1 MSPSRMFN
9 LFAISGSHA
18 VNAFYTQLLIPV
30 LPLIVS
36 EFELNYAQA
45 GLIVTTYSAANSV
58 FQLPLSFVSD
68 YTRRWRAVL
77 AASLLTQAL
86 PVLLYGYAASYSLL
100 LLFVF
105 ISGVG
110 SAAYH
115 PPAVALITREMP
127 ERRGFCMG
135 LFNGGGDAGNIISP
149 AVVGWLAVHLA
160 SWRTA
165 AQFYV
170 VPGILWAAL
179 IWLRF
184 QDQGGERRPLRQ
196 AARSTFRAVFGNRSL
211 MLLVALSSCRIMGY
225 RGFMAFLPLLL
236 AERFGYDVKEAG
248 WLLSAYF
255 LLGSG
260 ASILIGRWSDGR
272 SRTKVIVVLTFAC
285 AAAMAFLSRASGT
298 APLLLSLFA
307 VACILTPVPS
317 LVLAVGTELV
327 DERVRSSSVGVI
339 YGFNEGAGALSPLL
353 GGLAA
358 EAVGLQAAFALYA
371 STFALGGCVAL
382 LLHGRS
388 ASGPR
393 PDEGRIE

>member
-9 LFAISGSHA
+9 LFAIAGSHA

-36 EFELNYAQA
+36 EFELNYVQA

-58 FQLPLSFVSD
+58 FQFPLSFVSD

-77 AASLLTQAL
+77 ALSLLTQAL

-105 ISGVG
+105 VSGIG

-160 SWRTA
+160 SWRAA

-170 VPGILWAAL
+170 IPGLLWAAL

-184 QDQGGERRPLRQ
+184 RDQGGERLPFRQ
-196 AARSTFRAVFGNRSL
+196 AARSTFGALFGNRSL

-236 AERFGYDVKEAG
+236 AERFGYDTKGVG

-260 ASILIGRWSDGR
+260 SSILIGRWSDER
-272 SRTKVIVVLTFAC
+272 DRPKVIAVLTFLC
-285 AAAMAFLSRASGT
+285 AAALASLSWVAGT
-298 APLLLSLFA
+298 ASLLLALFA

-327 DERVRSSSVGVI
+327 DERVRSSSVGMI
-339 YGFNEGAGALSPLL
+339 YGFNEGASALSPLV

-358 EAVGLQAAFALYA
+358 EAVGLQTAFSLYA
-371 STFALGGCVAL
+371 AMFAVGGCVAL
-382 LLHGRS
+382 LLHRRS
-388 ASGPR
+388 ARAPR
-393 PDEGRIE
+393 EGRA